1 VALLKVIECP
11 NCQSKFKVGDA
22 ILQREQV
29 KLRCSFCAHVFTY
42 QTQPELSLEQEF
54 ENLLSGEGKKPPAE
68 DFELEETE
76 IKEVS
81 EEPEAEATV
90 GPLGVPFKESA
101 AQPDSVIREID
112 SILGASEEV
121 GTYRAIERPLEA
133 EEETPKARRYWVWGL
148 VGLIV
153 VALGLGGYFFKD
165 IMQTV
170 KGTPEAMPDLE
181 RGPFFAISGEDIT
194 YEIVINRVEGTTLV
208 VKGLV
213 QKLTKKPLKS
223 LLVEV
228 RIYDQNKNLLA
239 TKTAYGGI
247 LPDQEEFA
255 SNKEADIDTLLT
267 AEPQSLGALS
277 SADEIPFAVAFFG
290 RAAQEGVSFQVEVK
304 EFLWQ

>member
-1 VALLKVIECP
+1 
-11 NCQSKFKVGDA
+11 
-22 ILQREQV
+22 
-29 KLRCSFCAHVFTY
+29 
-42 QTQPELSLEQEF
+42 
-54 ENLLSGEGKKPPAE
+54 
-68 DFELEETE
+68 
-76 IKEVS
+76 
-81 EEPEAEATV
+81 
-90 GPLGVPFKESA
+90 
-101 AQPDSVIREID
+101 
-112 SILGASEEV
+112 
-121 GTYRAIERPLEA
+121 
-133 EEETPKARRYWVWGL
+133 
-148 VGLIV
+148 
-153 VALGLGGYFFKD
+153 GYFFKD